1 MSNSVIIVGASVLA
15 LIYFLGYKTDY
26 KSVNDILTYQLP
38 TTQQIKDN
46 IYDGVPYPPQIAQGS
61 SNPAND
67 KQGYHPNYANQG
79 PIIVMPIPKPPG
91 IASGVRSSRF

>member
-61 SNPAND
+61 SNPALD
-67 KQGYHPNYANQG
+67 KQGYGKDYLNRG
-79 PIIVMPIPKPPG
+79 PIIVTPIPKGPQ
-91 IASGVRSSRF
+91 IASGAKASRF